1 MLPPLKWKNYRKPG
15 ELSMAVEVNLSWL
28 CRELCML
35 FARAAVVLVVAFMSA
50 GGSFVFLK
58 AMQPISLGF

>member
-1 MLPPLKWKNYRKPG
+1 
-15 ELSMAVEVNLSWL
+15 
-28 CRELCML
+28 ML

-50 GGSFVFLK
+50 GGSFVFLT